1 MVDHKRGEVNELKA
15 LLSNPKIQKD
25 QERKREVIKKVIAYM
40 TLGID
45 VSKLFSEMVMACYT
59 RDVVQKKLIYTY
71 LVTYAQLK
79 PDLALLTI
87 NTLQKDC
94 RDEDPVVRGLA
105 LRSLC
110 SLRVPNLAE
119 YVMVP
124 LRSCLQDQAAYVRKT
139 AAVGI
144 AKLAEAN
151 ADIVKHSDLID
162 VLYNMLRD
170 REPHVIVNVIYALNE
185 VLDAEGGMAINSNII
200 KYPTHQA
207 SRAPSAMS
215 SA

>member
-1 MVDHKRGEVNELKA
+1 MITASFLCVC
-15 LLSNPKIQKD
+15 Q
-25 QERKREVIKKVIAYM
+25 
-40 TLGID
+40 
-45 VSKLFSEMVMACYT
+45 ACYT

-94 RDEDPVVRGLA
+94 RDEDPLVRGLA

-124 LRSCLQDQAAYVRKT
+124 LRSCLQDQSAYVRKT
-139 AAVGI
+139 AAIGI

-151 ADIVKHSDLID
+151 SDIVKHSDLID

-170 REPHVIVNVIYALNE
+170 REQHVI
-185 VLDAEGGMAINSNII
+185 
-200 KYPTHQA
+200 
-207 SRAPSAMS
+207 
-215 SA
+215 